1 MPREIELFGFF
12 LPTLLPMFLF
22 AFGLQWLLDGLLGRL
37 GVYGQVWHSALFR
50 FSLFVCIFGAL
61 GLALYS

>member
-22 AFGLQWLLDGLLGRL
+22 AFGLQWLLDGLLGSL
-37 GVYGQVWHSALFR
+37 GVYGRVWHPALFR

>member
-1 MPREIELFGFF
+1 MAREIELLGFF

-37 GVYGQVWHSALFR
+37 GVYSRVWHPALFR

-61 GLALYS
+61 GLALYH

>member
-1 MPREIELFGFF
+1 
-12 LPTLLPMFLF
+12 MFLF

-37 GVYGQVWHSALFR
+37 GVYSRVWHPALFR

-61 GLALYS
+61 GLALYH